1 MKFVNKRN
9 FNNLKI
15 FSLSALAFASCQ
27 PDAHNNV
34 DKVVDFLKQKGC
46 KITPE
51 KLKSLY
57 DEVIVDQTEHQKD
70 DFEKVCKGLFS
81 KLGNK
86 KNVTDNDIK
95 EAMRN
100 IITTTPNNPQD
111 SNNSQKIQQ
120 PDNSQTSQYPNTPKT
135 PNNSQN
141 SKKTRNS
148 QQKEDLSYLES
159 LDVSKVQISLDNFV
173 EDKTDDVKNAIIGKL
188 KNGDKEI
195 DKDKVVKVIDLG
207 NDAKFSV
214 IKETSMVDYNFDGFM
229 DAGNTSGNGGSG
241 LAGIFVGAFRNPEDG
256 EADKICDALKDANE
270 GNSAVN
276 FGECKLV
283 KASWMNNFLKDKDIF
298 YAVGVI
304 STNSDRNKIVKLQEL
319 GKLFPL
325 TIEFLRHQ
333 YFGGTDAGISLDEI
347 KKILGNNFNV
357 FSKQINCVYQTI
369 SLTLESA
376 EKQGTFSDENPYY
389 LALNP
394 ISTSI
399 WKFPK
404 ESAATMNLA
413 IIQLLAAKGILKN
426 MNCCMMCFNKEN
438 DGIREIEDVPYTDA
452 IDAILKKKSSF
463 SFLKQH

>member
-34 DKVVDFLKQKGC
+34 DEVVDFLKQKGC

-57 DEVIVDQTEHQKD
+57 DEVIVEQTGHPKD
-70 DFEKVCKGLFS
+70 DFEKICEGLSS

-159 LDVSKVQISLDNFV
+159 LDVSKMVISLNNFV
-173 EDKTDDVKNAIIGKL
+173 DNTTDDAKNTIIAKL
-188 KNGDKEI
+188 ENGDKKI

-207 NDAKFSV
+207 NDAKFFV

-229 DAGNTSGNGGSG
+229 DAGNTSGKGGDG
-241 LAGIFVGAFRNPEDG
+241 LAGVFWKTFRNHEDG
-256 EADKICDALKDANE
+256 DVDKIYDALKEANG
-270 GNSAVN
+270 GNSNVGY
-276 FGECKLV
+276 GECKVL

-298 YAVGVI
+298 YAVGV
-304 STNSDRNKIVKLQEL
+304 NCYGKNRNRIVKLQEQ
-319 GKLFPL
+319 GKLFEI
-325 TIEFLRHQ
+325 TIEFLRHT
-333 YFGGTDAGISLDEI
+333 YFKGEGANISLEEI
-347 KKILGNNFNV
+347 QKILGDNFDD
-357 FSKQINCVYQTI
+357 FSKQINCVYQT
-369 SLTLESA
+369 LLLALDLANKKGCTP
-376 EKQGTFSDENPYY
+376 ENPYSI
-389 LALNP
+389 ALNP
-394 ISTSI
+394 ISTSL
-399 WKFPK
+399 WYFPK
-404 ESAATMNLA
+404 EPAATMNLA
-413 IIQLLAAKGILKN
+413 IIQLLAAKEILKN
-426 MNCCMMCFNKEN
+426 MNCCMMCFNKKNN
-438 DGIREIEDVPYTDA
+438 DGTIEIEDVPYINA
-452 IDAILKKKSSF
+452 INAVLAKKK
-463 SFLKQH
+463 K